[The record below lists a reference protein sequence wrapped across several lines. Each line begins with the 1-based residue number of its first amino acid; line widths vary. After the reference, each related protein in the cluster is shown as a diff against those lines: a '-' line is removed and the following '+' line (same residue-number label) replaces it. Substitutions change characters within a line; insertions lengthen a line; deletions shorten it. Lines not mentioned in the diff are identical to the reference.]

1 MKYDEV
7 YLRQILD
14 CVRKIEKFT
23 TDVDADLFATD
34 EKTQSAVMMQLV
46 LIGELAK
53 RVRDETKATINLPWK
68 EIAGFRDQ
76 AIHNYFEIDLDI
88 VWTTVHTDIPELKQK
103 IGHVVNA
110 VDEE

>member
-14 CVRKIEKFT
+14 CVRKIEQFT
-23 TDVDADLFATD
+23 AGVTIDSFPED

-53 RVRDETKATINLPWK
+53 RISDDMRRTIDLPWK

-76 AIHNYFEIDLDI
+76 AIHNYFQIDLDI
-88 VWTTVHTDIPELKQK
+88 VWQTVQTDIPELKEAITK
-103 IGHVVNA
+103 TL
-110 VDEE
+110 

>member
-7 YLRQILD
+7 YLRYILD

-23 TDVDADLFATD
+23 NGVTVESFQDD

-53 RVRDETKATINLPWK
+53 RVSDEARREINLPWK

-88 VWTTVHTDIPELKQK
+88 VWQTLQTDIPDLKK
-103 IGHVVNA
+103 LIA
-110 VDEE
+110 KAL